1 MKNQRF
7 KNSRKSYQEETDK
20 NIWNVKRK
28 KTVLK
33 FCVLREMRYYIQE
46 VKIAIK
52 KNRKQE
58 NGLGD

>member
-1 MKNQRF
+1 M
-7 KNSRKSYQEETDK
+7 RKRYWEETDK

-28 KTVLK
+28 KAILK
-33 FCVLREMRYYIQE
+33 FCILREMRYYIQE

-52 KNRKQE
+52 KNREQE

>member
-1 MKNQRF
+1 M
-7 KNSRKSYQEETDK
+7 RKSYQEETDK

-28 KTVLK
+28 KAVLK